1 MTSKSINYADA
12 FKTNLTLVM
21 REVLSKYE
29 RDIFLTFL
37 KSAREETSEKFP
49 DNTNLRE
56 DLYQWVADVFHTEK
70 GEKVTEYTKKFMQH
84 RVDTYRDRIIKLQE
98 VLSTI
103 ESEGL

>member
-1 MTSKSINYADA
+1 MAIKSPNYADA

-29 RDIFLTFL
+29 RDMLLTFL
-37 KSAREETSEKFP
+37 RDAREETSDKFP
-49 DNTNLRE
+49 DNTNLSE

-84 RVDTYRDRIIKLQE
+84 RVDTYRNRISKLKE
-98 VLSTI
+98 VLSTF
-103 ESEGL
+103 ENDGL